1 MIHYSVVP
9 MDVVFAGMENFVP
22 SYIDIEHGG
31 VSMQVE
37 PLNGYQARIVRLISG
52 NPQHY
57 LDGRYAP
64 GTIINFSPAL

>member
-9 MDVVFAGMENFVP
+9 LEAVFDGMERFSP

-31 VSMQVE
+31 VTMQVE
-37 PLNGYQARIVRLISG
+37 PLNGYQARIVRLTSG

-64 GTIINFSPAL
+64 GSIIDFSPAL